1 MVELC
6 VPAYGPRDHIRTGW
20 ALYLVGTWDQSE
32 LPAGIGVRIEE
43 LSELT
48 LAAALQ
54 RRPAKSHQVL
64 PPPGA

>member
-20 ALYLVGTWDQSE
+20 ALYLVGTKASCRLAE
-32 LPAGIGVRIEE
+32 PVRIEE